1 MAVPIID
8 KDTTENIGDKASKTL
23 RSTVSERGARRMMSM
38 LVETYAEKDRS
49 VVREYIANAVDAT
62 VTAGNDTPVEVTS
75 PTCITPNIVIT
86 DKGTGMSFDDLAT
99 NFLSFAESTKEN
111 SNDTIGNLGIG
122 AKSALMICDSFVVD
136 TVKNG
141 LRNVVRV
148 SKSLDHEVL
157 VENAASESPNGTSV
171 IIPVDYTS
179 VDWSSTIRQVVMFH
193 KQGVVSVD
201 GKEVPSIHDG
211 ISWIGPVRIKPLAEK
226 TMRRVIVVS
235 GGTMF
240 DVPESLRSKIVNHAA
255 AKNTDLTIELPVGSF
270 EYTPSREHVISS
282 EITEKAVFA
291 ALDEFNSAYEKLAAK
306 LRNLAHRNPREAV
319 IKRSAIVGSAM
330 SSNILDLEKNV
341 TFEDVEVLKMKNEA
355 TRSRGSV
362 WCVMD
367 EKHTCILNMFES
379 AIVERAVVV
388 TDVPHGVKL
397 PSIGRY
403 MDTLPNKVYM
413 VVLRGDAKE
422 LVFKT
427 KNKLTM
433 KGQLSRLSSVTKD
446 AEYRLKLGK
455 SGVSTITYTDLK
467 NELKTLA
474 ALAKENK
481 TARPEITYRVVT
493 VENGK
498 DCDGYGRPLTLTQV
512 NEFLSKNSRRVALMV
527 EENCFSARKLLQD
540 TSTEGAVIVLN
551 KRLPGPVSQ
560 RIPSVKFAH
569 IYAAEMTS
577 LRLQS
582 FSREDIVAAIVANPQ
597 SFSTTPMMFRFAHSA
612 SSHADIED
620 YREVIH
626 PIVYEM
632 ARVWESAAKAD
643 ADDDHPVHAIRAIIG
658 TSTVRE
664 HRVVNDMEN
673 KFRQAYPLAGRWT
686 SHDIDEH
693 IVDYILRVPPV
704 LKY

>member
-62 VTAGNDTPVEVTS
+62 VTAGNDAPVEVTS
-75 PTCITPNIVIT
+75 PTCITPNIVVT
-86 DKGTGMSFDDLAT
+86 DKGTGMSFNDLAT

-171 IIPVDYTS
+171 IIPVDYSS

-193 KQGVVSVD
+193 KQGAVSVD

-211 ISWIGPVRIKPLAEK
+211 ISWIGPVRIKPLSEK
-226 TMRRVIVVS
+226 TLRRVIVVS

-240 DVPESLRSKIVNHAA
+240 DVPESLRSKIVNRAA
-255 AKNTDLTIELPVGSF
+255 AKNTDLIIELPVGSF

-291 ALDEFNSAYEKLAAK
+291 ALDEFNSEYETLAAK
-306 LRNLAHRNPREAV
+306 LRKLAHRNPREAV
-319 IKRSAIVGSAM
+319 LKRSIIVGGGM
-330 SSNILDLEKNV
+330 SGHILDLKKDV
-341 TFEDVEVLKMKNEA
+341 TFEGVEVLKMKNEA

-362 WCVMD
+362 WYVM
-367 EKHTCILNMFES
+367 EGNNACTLNMFES
-379 AIVERAVVV
+379 AIIERAVVI
-388 TDVPHGVKL
+388 TDVPHGVKM

-403 MDTLPNKVYM
+403 MDTVPNKVYA
-413 VVLRGDAKE
+413 VVLRGDTKE
-422 LVFKT
+422 LVFRT
-427 KNKLTM
+427 KNGFTRNVVST
-433 KGQLSRLSSVTKD
+433 GNSPTKD

-455 SGVSTITYTDLK
+455 SGVPTITYTDLK

-498 DCDGYGRPLTLTQV
+498 DCDGYGRQLTLTQV

-527 EENCFSARKLLQD
+527 EENYFSARKLLQD

-569 IYAAEMTS
+569 IYAAEMIS

-582 FSREDIVAAIVANPQ
+582 FSREDIVAAIVSNPQ

-643 ADDDHPVHAIRAIIG
+643 ANDDHPVHAIRTIIG